1 MQGHKLV
8 LIVCVLAASLRVAI
22 ALPLTGAQTPL
33 EVKVAE
39 ATLRRLAVKTVM
51 PSFPE
56 SRLVS
61 NKTGVLVVS
70 VVVDE
75 EGKVFHSNVREA
87 PAPALGEAAEAAVK
101 QWTFRSTTVAGRSA
115 RVEGH
120 LTFYYVIERGRGIFL
135 NAGEMPTKK

>member
-1 MQGHKLV
+1 MQGYKLV
-8 LIVCVLAASLRVAI
+8 PVVCVLAAIPRLAI
-22 ALPLTGAQTPL
+22 APPLTGAQTPL
-33 EVKVAE
+33 EVKVGETA
-39 ATLRRLAVKTVM
+39 LRSLAVKKVM

-56 SRLVS
+56 SRLV
-61 NKTGVLVVS
+61 NDKTGVVVVF

-115 RVEGH
+115 RVEGQ
-120 LTFYYVIERGRGIFL
+120 LTFYYVIERGRGIFR
-135 NAGEMPTKK
+135 NPGEMPTKK